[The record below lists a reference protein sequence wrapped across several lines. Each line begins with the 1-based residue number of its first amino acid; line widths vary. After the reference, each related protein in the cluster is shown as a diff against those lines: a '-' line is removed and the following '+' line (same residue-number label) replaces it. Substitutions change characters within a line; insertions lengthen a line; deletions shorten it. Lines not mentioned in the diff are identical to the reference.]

1 MGSDEM
7 IARVVHEADMDKQQ
21 RWFQEKH
28 FIEDMGLLLEEGGLP
43 RMAGRILGWLLICD
57 PPHQST
63 KELAEVLHASKASI
77 STMTRLLIQLGV
89 IERVGLPGLRRDHF
103 RIKPGGWSQM
113 ILRDIAEI
121 SNGYQLI
128 ERGLAL
134 VANHAPAMQARLKEA
149 RDLYAFLER
158 EHPLLVKKWER
169 ERRAAKKRK

>member
-1 MGSDEM
+1 MEK
-7 IARVVHEADMDKQQ
+7 EQ

-28 FIEDMGLLLEEGGLP
+28 FVEDVGLLLEEGGLP

-63 KELAEVLHASKASI
+63 KELAETLQASKGSI

-89 IERVGLPGLRRDHF
+89 IERVALPGQRRDHF
-103 RIKPGGWSQM
+103 QIKPGGWSQM

-121 SNGYQLI
+121 SNGYQLA
-128 ERGLAL
+128 ERGLQL
-134 VANHAPAMQARLKEA
+134 MDGRPAEQQERLKEA

-158 EHPLLVKKWER
+158 EYPLLIEQWEK
-169 ERRAAKKRK
+169 ERTKGSSKKRK